1 MLAINIIITFIVLYC
16 FAWNKRSEL
25 MNIEELNKIILLNKQ
40 GLLSDEALAYTIE
53 EIYKVG
59 KASDNLEEKKDAKEE
74 NQERIAEHKR
84 KIENIKARYNEEAYW
99 QNNEEYQQAYDFL
112 ANLKRRAWDPVNLN
126 FIYTDN
132 LYSEEELKK
141 MSQAE
146 LIDLAETYKE
156 AQNKAESY
164 QKEHKEEIKE
174 QVKEIKAKQNEGRVA
189 RAKSLELEKDKKTE
203 QERNLMTAFE
213 FYNAG
218 NISAQDL
225 SFIIKSMSGSDNENL
240 IQSNLS
246 KLDENKKRL
255 DFYSWQNDKNQIKKS
270 YDEAMRF
277 LNNYMI
283 VTKADNESM
292 YYSPKELAKMSMFE
306 IINLKDMIKEKI
318 GEKRFKEISEL
329 KLDTPNL
336 DVDSNS
342 INNVES
348 HEDRQES
355 SKNDKAVVSTEFKLD
370 ETKPFSNEMNDNI
383 ERALNSTLEPSSEI
397 QEKAKSNEVNVNIS
411 QDYLPED
418 DEPIKMGFYI
428 PDNGK
433 VTNQDSEYTDGIKED
448 SLPKEL
454 QDELGSALG
463 ISNNSKTQAE
473 AQSDLSPE
481 IAAELDDYMM
491 AAWQPESQVTDQR
504 EVVVEE
510 RPNQRETNAQTQMLE
525 NLQSRVYNID
535 NDYEVE
541 SSRPKRIVNGIK
553 SAANLVKKYAKQVAH
568 IASVGLGKKLLTGD
582 GHENFEYNFAI
593 NNIYDRAR

>member
-74 NQERIAEHKR
+74 NQERIAKHKR

-355 SKNDKAVVSTEFKLD
+355 SKDDRTVVSTEFKLD

-383 ERALNSTLEPSSEI
+383 ERALSNTPVALIED
-397 QEKAKSNEVNVNIS
+397 QQRVKLNEVNAYMNDNWNGKNVVKEPIESETSVSSDYS
-411 QDYLPED
+411 QID
-418 DEPIKMGFYI
+418 DEPIKMAPYI
-428 PDNGK
+428 PNSGEVASQEDHTDEKKDEDKDDKNDKNNGGGP
-433 VTNQDSEYTDGIKED
+433 TDSKEAG
-448 SLPKEL
+448 KESIL
-454 QDELGSALG
+454 
-463 ISNNSKTQAE
+463 
-473 AQSDLSPE
+473 
-481 IAAELDDYMM
+481 
-491 AAWQPESQVTDQR
+491 
-504 EVVVEE
+504 
-510 RPNQRETNAQTQMLE
+510 
-525 NLQSRVYNID
+525 
-535 NDYEVE
+535 
-541 SSRPKRIVNGIK
+541 
-553 SAANLVKKYAKQVAH
+553 KQ
-568 IASVGLGKKLLTGD
+568 LGKKLSKKID
-582 GHENFEYNFAI
+582 AI
-593 NNIYDRAR
+593 NNGAPESNKPKKIVNVSKTMTALVAKASEVINYLLSDELFSFLDERKSDYVPVRTATVNRNTIRR